1 MSLPPKVPPV
11 YKPTPVEAAAPPVYR
26 PQQTGKP
33 AQPKVG
39 KPAVQPKAGTQ
50 VRTETHPAPPVY
62 RPQAGA
68 QMKAAPASG
77 KNIFRK
83 PVLIQAKQAE
93 PAKVHGN
100 KPRLAHEQ
108 PHRPIQLKPVT
119 STGLQAGKKMV
130 VQRVRAYRV
139 GTSKS
144 SYKIQ
149 IKNGKIESL
158 SGGNTGIDISFG
170 DAEHANY
177 YFATKKSDA
186 GAVLDEW
193 EFPDDVYELIVHRM
207 NNPMK
212 QACPNPK
219 KEKLWDEIKK
229 LPAPVNS
236 TDVVVT
242 RGGLIAPH
250 FPLAWIDILE
260 KYSKGKAVTR
270 TTVAEAFPPPPP
282 VVVAGFKDTDIGTVY
297 LPADTSGPEIVEGQM
312 TYGKYLAEYQSG
324 GYQFR

>member
-1 MSLPPKVPPV
+1 MSLPPK
-11 YKPTPVEAAAPPVYR
+11 APPVYR
-26 PQQTGKP
+26 PQKSTNPGVQLKP
-33 AQPKVG
+33 DKHFRA
-39 KPAVQPKAGTQ
+39 
-50 VRTETHPAPPVY
+50 ETRPAPPVY

-68 QMKAAPASG
+68 QMKAVSVPG

-83 PVLIQAKQAE
+83 ATLIQAKQTE
-93 PAKVHGN
+93 PAKAHSN
-100 KPRLAHEQ
+100 RPHLAHERSY
-108 PHRPIQLKPVT
+108 RPIQLKPAT
-119 STGLQAGKKMV
+119 STGLQADSKMV

-193 EFPDDVYELIVHRM
+193 EFPDDVYELIVYRM
-207 NNPMK
+207 KNPMK

-219 KEKLWDEIKK
+219 QTKLWDKIKK
-229 LPAPVNS
+229 LPAPINS

-250 FPLAWIDILE
+250 FPLEWIPLLQ
-260 KYSKGKAVTR
+260 KYSTGKTVTR
-270 TTVAEAFPPPPP
+270 TTVAEAFPPQPP

-297 LPADTSGPEIVEGQM
+297 LPADAIGPEIVEGLM
-312 TYGKYLAEYQSG
+312 TYGQYLAEYQSG